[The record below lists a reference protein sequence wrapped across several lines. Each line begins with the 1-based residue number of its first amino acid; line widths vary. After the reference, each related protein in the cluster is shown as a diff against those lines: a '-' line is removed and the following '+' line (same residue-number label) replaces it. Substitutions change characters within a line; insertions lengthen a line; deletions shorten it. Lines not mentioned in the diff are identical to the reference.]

1 MREYRYRYLNSA
13 SNILFNNE
21 LSFSICNRI
30 MFNIHFLLG
39 QILGI
44 PFPILIVINSQI
56 YNISANGFGLCV
68 RAGFGAQSFNLL
80 LKFIRGTK
88 LQVCTS
94 PRLTQTRV
102 RCIPFFVCLLFYFFQ
117 CVKIFFLYSVIF
129 FLVAKCLNF
138 R

>member
-56 YNISANGFGLCV
+56 YNISANGSGIAEGGDF
-68 RAGFGAQSFNLL
+68 
-80 LKFIRGTK
+80 
-88 LQVCTS
+88 
-94 PRLTQTRV
+94 
-102 RCIPFFVCLLFYFFQ
+102 
-117 CVKIFFLYSVIF
+117 
-129 FLVAKCLNF
+129 
-138 R
+138 